1 MPQSSGRARRTA
13 FTVVCILA
21 GGAGPLAAQYPLAP
35 TPVMPLA
42 GLSPRPML
50 TGYATARATY
60 RDDTLTFTI
69 TRARLTLQVLPIPF
83 AALRVQVDFS
93 GIGRARGDT
102 IPATLLTDAFVELAP
117 QDTSVRAVALLRPVV
132 LIGQF
137 RTPFSMEYLTSS
149 TQVPTVNRSQV
160 VDRLASRRDLGA
172 LARVSV
178 SRFATL
184 TGALVNGEGPNRTIN
199 TNGKLMAIGR
209 LTVLPHRSLAVSGK
223 WLGHGADHRW
233 GSDARWITGKLIVE
247 GEVIAQRATG
257 DSVGTFDGNGAYALA
272 AYTVRPWL
280 QSVVK
285 WERLRET
292 SSAPLTRTERRL
304 TWVTYGANLMA
315 PEGGLRFQLAWISK
329 SEPGSDGELV
339 GQLQLVF

>member
-1 MPQSSGRARRTA
+1 MCS
-13 FTVVCILA
+13 LA
-21 GGAGPLAAQYPLAP
+21 GAAVPLAAQYPLAP
-35 TPVMPLA
+35 SPVIPLA
-42 GLSPRPML
+42 GLSPRPTL

-60 RDDTLTFTI
+60 RDDTLTFTV
-69 TRARLTLQVLPIPF
+69 TRARLTLQVLPISF

-93 GIGRARGDT
+93 AIGRARGDT
-102 IPATLLTDAFVELAP
+102 VPATLLTDAFVELMP
-117 QDTSVRAVALLRPVV
+117 QDTSVRAVALLHPVV
-132 LIGQF
+132 LVGQF

-172 LARVSV
+172 LAQVSV

-184 TGALVNGEGPNRTIN
+184 TGAVVNGEGPNRTSN
-199 TNGKLMAIGR
+199 SNGKLMAIGR
-209 LTVLPHRSLAVSGK
+209 LTVLPHPSLAVSGK

-233 GSDARWITGKLIVE
+233 GSDVRWVTGKLIVE
-247 GEVIAQRATG
+247 GEVITQRAPG
-257 DSVGTFDGNGAYALA
+257 DSARTFDGSGGYALV
-272 AYTVRPWL
+272 AYNVRPWL

-285 WERLRET
+285 WERLHET
-292 SSAPLTRTERRL
+292 STAPLTRTERRL

-315 PEGGLRFQLAWISK
+315 PGGGLRFQLAWIAK
-329 SEPGSDGELV
+329 SALSSDTELV